1 MIVQRMYGQ
10 PFLINLRYVLYLIT
24 IVLSFLLNT
33 EKEYKVHMAQVP
45 KYLFTS
51 LDAGRPL
58 VLLVFGIGR
67 SVKYTE
73 ARVILARW
81 CLIQMDG

>member
-1 MIVQRMYGQ
+1 
-10 PFLINLRYVLYLIT
+10 
-24 IVLSFLLNT
+24 
-33 EKEYKVHMAQVP
+33 MAQVP

-81 CLIQMDG
+81 CLIQMDDVLKYVFKPETRR